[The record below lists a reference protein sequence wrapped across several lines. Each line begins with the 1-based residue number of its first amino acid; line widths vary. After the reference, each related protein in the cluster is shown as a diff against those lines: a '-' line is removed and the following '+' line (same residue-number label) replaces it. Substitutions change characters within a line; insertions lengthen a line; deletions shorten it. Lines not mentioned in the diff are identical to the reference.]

1 MKLKYYSYNQCSHS
15 TINIDSGI
23 KKSCQT
29 ELITINE
36 ETIVASFFNE
46 KINFQ
51 DILIIGYNNKKEP
64 ISICILRPN
73 SNLEIKIVFL
83 YILNEYEQTFIN
95 RIKKY
100 IYNIGFYDLIID
112 NDICNYKELLIN
124 NGFINNNETIMF
136 SHSGFIYPRL

>member
-1 MKLKYYSYNQCSHS
+1 MKLKYYSYNQRSHY

-23 KKSCQT
+23 ERSYLT

-36 ETIVASFFNE
+36 ETIVASFFND

-51 DILIIGYNNKKEP
+51 DILIIGYNKKKEP
-64 ISICILRPN
+64 IAICILRPN
-73 SNLEIKIVFL
+73 VNLENNIVFL
-83 YILNEYEQTFIN
+83 YMLDEYEQTFIN

-100 IYNIGFYDLIID
+100 IFNIGFYDLIIN

-124 NGFINNNETIMF
+124 NGFINNNDTMKF

>member
-1 MKLKYYSYNQCSHS
+1 MKLKYYSYNEHKHS

-23 KKSCQT
+23 KKSYLT

-36 ETIVASFFNE
+36 ETIIASFFNN

-51 DILIIGYNNKKEP
+51 DILIISYNNKKEP
-64 ISICILRPN
+64 IAICILRPD

-83 YILNEYEQTFIN
+83 YMLDEYEQTFIK

-100 IYNIGFYDLIID
+100 ISSIGFYDIII
-112 NDICNYKELLIN
+112 NKSIINNHELFIN
-124 NGFINNNETIMF
+124 NGFINNNETMKF
-136 SHSGFIYPRL
+136 LYVKYSQRL